1 MVGNFMNTPRYPEER
16 RLATVLFA
24 DVHGFTALAEQ
35 LDYETVSDLIKSIWK
50 RLDAVIEENG
60 GYIDKH
66 MGDGVMAVWG
76 APFAGDDDAEQAVTA
91 ALAMQTALKD
101 LAAHSLVPGAT
112 QLQLRLGV
120 NSGSV
125 FAGYLGSRD
134 EYTVIGDTVNVASR
148 FEQTADPGT
157 VVIGESTFRLVRGA
171 FRVRRLSP
179 LNLKGKTEPIEAF
192 LVEGAAP
199 SGGRGRYRGGEG
211 LATYMVGRT
220 AELEQ
225 LAQIHSKFQEDSS
238 PTMVLVTGEAGL
250 GKSRLLM
257 EFTSQLEIN
266 NPASLIG
273 NSRALAQAERIPF
286 YLWKGL
292 WYNWFGIT
300 SEDDAELTRDKFIR
314 ELSRL
319 WGKQLSMSSPLEAA
333 HLIGNLC
340 GLEWPESRYLM
351 RYPDAF
357 TRIRRAFELTREL
370 LQRVTVLRPVILW
383 FDDLQWAD
391 KSSLEL
397 LQFLLEPGEACP
409 ALLVLA
415 GARDDFLRQPG
426 PALALTNIASR
437 ISLHAVP
444 FTAES
449 VAAAYPDLRHW
460 LPAVLTELAQRCE
473 GNPYFLEEMVK
484 GLLKGSAEH
493 ANPNDQL
500 AFLQANPPE
509 SLRAMLQ
516 ARLDDLPREARAIAL
531 LASVVGRVF
540 WVGAVAAEARASSP
554 GGTGLLASAPSAVV
568 ERLIQDSLR
577 HLVRAELAF
586 PRVSSHFSNEQ
597 EYIFKHSLLRDV
609 AYSLIP
615 NKYLPQYH
623 LAVARWLATRPEMDF
638 VIMAAEHFELAGA
651 YREAARQYDQAAHLS
666 NIRGGTSEALALTN
680 KAVELK
686 KKAKEAGE

>member
-1 MVGNFMNTPRYPEER
+1 MNTPRYPEER
-16 RLATVLFA
+16 RLATVIFA
-24 DVHGFTALAEQ
+24 DVHGFTPLAEQ

-50 RLDAVIEENG
+50 RLDAVIDTHG

-76 APFAGDDDAEQAVTA
+76 APFAGDNDAEQAVTA

-112 QLQLRLGV
+112 ELKLRVGI

-148 FEQTADPGT
+148 FEQTAEPGT

-171 FRVRRLSP
+171 FRVRRLTP
-179 LNLKGKTEPIEAF
+179 LSLKGKTEPVEAF
-192 LVEGAAP
+192 IVEGAVP
-199 SGGRGRYRGGEG
+199 SGGRGRYRSGEG
-211 LATYMVGRT
+211 LATHMVGR
-220 AELEQ
+220 AGELEQ
-225 LAQIHSKFQEDSS
+225 LSQIYRQFQENQS
-238 PTMVLVTGEAGL
+238 PTIVMVIGEAGL

-257 EFTSQLEIN
+257 EFTSQLEVG
-266 NPASLIG
+266 NPAIVIG
-273 NSRALAQAERIPF
+273 NARALAQAEHIPF
-286 YLWKGL
+286 YLWKGF
-292 WYNWFGIT
+292 WYNWFGI
-300 SEDDAELTRDKFIR
+300 SNEDNAEAAREKFIR
-314 ELSRL
+314 EINRL
-319 WGKQLSMSSPLEAA
+319 WGKQLGLSSPLEAA

-351 RYPDAF
+351 RYPDAE
-357 TRIRRAFELTREL
+357 TRIQRAFELTREL
-370 LQRVTVLRPVILW
+370 LQRVTILRPVVLW
-383 FDDLQWAD
+383 FDDLHWAD

-397 LQFLLEPGEACP
+397 LQFLIEPGEGRP
-409 ALLVLA
+409 SLMVLV
-415 GARDDFLRQPG
+415 GARDDFLRLGG
-426 PALALTNIASR
+426 PSLALTNLARVIT
-437 ISLHAVP
+437 LHPVS
-444 FTAES
+444 FTPET
-449 VAAAYPDLRHW
+449 VAAAYPDLRSW
-460 LPAVLTELAQRCE
+460 SPAVLNELAQRCD
-473 GNPYFLEEMVK
+473 GTPYFLEEMVK
-484 GLLKGSAEH
+484 GLLKGSGDH
-493 ANPNDQL
+493 ATTAADEQL
-500 AFLQANPPE
+500 AYLHAHPPE

-516 ARLDDLPREARAIAL
+516 ARLDDLPRESRAVAL

-540 WVGAVAAEARASSP
+540 WVGAVAAAARSSSA
-554 GGTGLLASAPSAVV
+554 GGTGLLSSAPSAVV

-586 PRVSSHFSNEQ
+586 PRASSQFSNEQ

-623 LAVARWLATRPEMDF
+623 LAVARWLATHADLDF
-638 VIMAAEHFELAGA
+638 IIMSAEHFELAGA
-651 YREAARQYDQAAHLS
+651 YREAARQYDQAAHFS
-666 NIRGGTSEALALTN
+666 RARGATSEAMALTN